1 LFSIP
6 GYKPLICKK
15 RRGMR
20 GGGVG
25 FFVKDHLNVQILDE
39 ISPFEN
45 KIIEAITIKVSYP
58 DKKPVIL
65 TSLYRSNGIIPNVT
79 PSQQMERF
87 MNKLAELLTQ
97 IQNTK
102 IEAFVFMD
110 SNIDLLKLNEPNS
123 ANFLNLILEKSFLQ
137 GIGKATRFQNH
148 SKTLLDQIIF
158 NKNCESICSGTLI
171 SDVSDHFFTF
181 IAPPNLCKAQ
191 PQYHQS
197 MLSRDYS
204 LNNLNTFKR
213 ELSEKDWGCVV
224 NSQEINTS
232 YSEFWNVYKT
242 CHDAAFPLKKKRFNK
257 NIHKKHPFMTL
268 GLLISRKTKNK
279 LHKRSIAEPSEANTQ
294 RYKQFKTLYFR
305 TLRGAKKLH
314 FTNKLK
320 ENAKNPKKIW
330 QTLNEIL
337 GKAKQKEPLSQININ
352 DVPESDP
359 TKIADHFNSFFTSI
373 GKKISNNVQNVT
385 VQPEDYINY
394 GRDIPEMALGN
405 TTPEHILKIISK
417 FKQKPSC
424 DIHGVSTK
432 MIKFIGPVIAK
443 PLAHIFNLSL
453 MSGTFPEMLKQC
465 RVIPIFKSG
474 SHLECD
480 NYRPISLLSSISK
493 ILEKIV
499 AEKLLFHLTSN
510 ELLYTHQYGFIPNR
524 SAEQNLLH
532 IVNYVTEALNDGNYS
547 VGVFLDLKKAF
558 DVCSHSILL
567 KKLKKMGIN
576 GITLKWFENYL
587 KGRSQKVDI
596 NGHLSSEQELDISVI
611 QGSTLGPILF
621 LCYINDFYSATT
633 LFSVLFAD
641 DTTCLSKGKN
651 LNELLTYVKDE
662 LQKIAVWFRANK
674 MAVNTSKTK
683 FIVFRTHGKKINP
696 NDCVL
701 TFNNNE
707 PGLPEDPNLIF
718 NIDRIYNEGQEKSF
732 KLLGV
737 MIDEYLSF
745 DAHVTHLCAKTSKS
759 LFCLNRI
766 KNFVDQHS
774 MKMLYYAMIH
784 SHLSYCINVYGSANT
799 TNLQR
804 LRIKQKESIRV
815 ITNSGYREHTA
826 PLFKLT
832 CIMPLDDMI
841 KFAKLLFMHRHA
853 HHTLPLS
860 FHDMWLQ
867 NRNQNP
873 ARLLRN
879 ANDLRIPPHNFASLT
894 RLPLFAFPRAWNE
907 ENENRK
913 SIQSYNLYK
922 KQIKLALLASIVA

>member
-1 LFSIP
+1 
-6 GYKPLICKK
+6 
-15 RRGMR
+15 MR

-25 FFVKDHLNVQILDE
+25 FFVKNHLTVQILDE

-65 TSLYRSNGIIPNVT
+65 TSLYRSNGSLPNVT

-87 MNKLAELLTQ
+87 TVKFAELLSE
-97 IQNTK
+97 IKNTK
-102 IEAFVFMD
+102 IEAYVFMD

-123 ANFLNLILEKSFLQ
+123 SNFLNLILEKSFLQ
-137 GIGKATRFQNH
+137 GIGKATRFQNN

-158 NKNCESICSGTLI
+158 NKNCESVFSGTLI

-181 IAPPNLCKAQ
+181 IAPPNQCKMANKS
-191 PQYHQS
+191 HQS
-197 MLSRDYS
+197 ILSRDYS
-204 LNNLNTFKR
+204 LNNLNIFKT
-213 ELSEKDWGCVV
+213 ELANQNWDCVF
-224 NSQEINTS
+224 NSHEINTAYDS
-232 YSEFWNVYKT
+232 FWNIYTT
-242 CHDAAFPLKKKRFNK
+242 CHNAAFPLKKKRFNK
-257 NIHKKHPFMTL
+257 NIHKKNAFMTL
-268 GLLISRKTKNK
+268 GLLTSRNTKNK
-279 LHKRSIAEPSEANTQ
+279 LHKISVADPSEGNIQ
-294 RYKQFKTLYFR
+294 RYKLYKTLYFR

-314 FTNKLK
+314 FTKKLT
-320 ENAKNPKKIW
+320 ENAGNPKKIW

-337 GKAKQKEPLSQININ
+337 GKTKQKEQLSQININ
-352 DVPESDP
+352 AIPESDP

-373 GKKISNNVQNVT
+373 GKKISNDVQNVA

-394 GRDIPEMALGN
+394 GRDIPEMMLGN
-405 TTPEHILKIISK
+405 TTHEHILKTIRK
-417 FKQKPSC
+417 FKLKPSC

-432 MIKFIGPVIAK
+432 MVKFIGPEIAK
-443 PLAHIFNLSL
+443 PLAHVFNLSL

-524 SAEQNLLH
+524 SSEQNLLH
-532 IVNYVTEALNDGNYS
+532 IINYVTSALNDGNYC

-576 GITLKWFENYL
+576 GVTHKWFENYL

-621 LCYINDFYSATT
+621 LCYINDFYCATT

-641 DTTCLSKGKN
+641 DTTCLSKGKK
-651 LNELLTYVKDE
+651 LNDLLSYVKDE
-662 LQKIAVWFRANK
+662 LQKIAVWFRSNK
-674 MAVNTSKTK
+674 MAVNASKTK
-683 FIVFRTHGKKINP
+683 FIVFRTHGKKIDQNE
-696 NDCVL
+696 CVL

-707 PGLPEDPNLIF
+707 PGQPVDPNLIY
-718 NIDRIYNEGQEKSF
+718 NIDRIYNEGQEKHF

-737 MIDEYLSF
+737 LFDEYLSF
-745 DAHVTHLCAKTSKS
+745 DAHISHLCAKISKS

-766 KNFVDQHS
+766 KNFVDQHA

-784 SHLSYCINVYGSANT
+784 SHISYCINIYGSANT

-815 ITNSGYREHTA
+815 INNVGYRDHTS
-826 PLFKLT
+826 PLFKQNSIL
-832 CIMPLDDMI
+832 PLDEMI

-853 HHTLPLS
+853 NLNLPLS
-860 FHDMWLQ
+860 FHDTWTQ

-907 ENENRK
+907 ENEARK
-913 SIQSYNLYK
+913 SIQSFNIYK
-922 KQIKLALLASIVA
+922 KQIKRALLASLAA

>member
-1 LFSIP
+1 
-6 GYKPLICKK
+6 
-15 RRGMR
+15 
-20 GGGVG
+20 
-25 FFVKDHLNVQILDE
+25 
-39 ISPFEN
+39 
-45 KIIEAITIKVSYP
+45 
-58 DKKPVIL
+58 
-65 TSLYRSNGIIPNVT
+65 
-79 PSQQMERF
+79 
-87 MNKLAELLTQ
+87 
-97 IQNTK
+97 
-102 IEAFVFMD
+102 
-110 SNIDLLKLNEPNS
+110 
-123 ANFLNLILEKSFLQ
+123 
-137 GIGKATRFQNH
+137 
-148 SKTLLDQIIF
+148 
-158 NKNCESICSGTLI
+158 
-171 SDVSDHFFTF
+171 
-181 IAPPNLCKAQ
+181 
-191 PQYHQS
+191 
-197 MLSRDYS
+197 
-204 LNNLNTFKR
+204 
-213 ELSEKDWGCVV
+213 
-224 NSQEINTS
+224 
-232 YSEFWNVYKT
+232 
-242 CHDAAFPLKKKRFNK
+242 
-257 NIHKKHPFMTL
+257 
-268 GLLISRKTKNK
+268 
-279 LHKRSIAEPSEANTQ
+279 
-294 RYKQFKTLYFR
+294 
-305 TLRGAKKLH
+305 
-314 FTNKLK
+314 
-320 ENAKNPKKIW
+320 
-330 QTLNEIL
+330 
-337 GKAKQKEPLSQININ
+337 
-352 DVPESDP
+352 
-359 TKIADHFNSFFTSI
+359 
-373 GKKISNNVQNVT
+373 
-385 VQPEDYINY
+385 
-394 GRDIPEMALGN
+394 
-405 TTPEHILKIISK
+405 
-417 FKQKPSC
+417 
-424 DIHGVSTK
+424 
-432 MIKFIGPVIAK
+432 
-443 PLAHIFNLSL
+443 
-453 MSGTFPEMLKQC
+453 
-465 RVIPIFKSG
+465 
-474 SHLECD
+474 
-480 NYRPISLLSSISK
+480 
-493 ILEKIV
+493 
-499 AEKLLFHLTSN
+499 
-510 ELLYTHQYGFIPNR
+510 
-524 SAEQNLLH
+524 
-532 IVNYVTEALNDGNYS
+532 
-547 VGVFLDLKKAF
+547 
-558 DVCSHSILL
+558 
-567 KKLKKMGIN
+567 MGIN

-651 LNELLTYVKDE
+651 LHELLTYVKDE

-774 MKMLYYAMIH
+774 MKMLYYARIH